1 MTDQQMTNM
10 DALTAIHTPHE
21 YTIDLNAGPLE
32 AEIAFPLCH
41 QDAHADTFVLHVR
54 RGFQPA
60 DLTGMT
66 VTAYMTF
73 AEARKTLPIAGVAED
88 CRASVTLPAEC
99 YAFPGRITL
108 TIQLICGEARHTLAR
123 LSGAITRTAE
133 DQLISSGEL
142 LPSLPELLEQ
152 IADMQT
158 ATAEAREVVN
168 GISSAVSDAS
178 QAAADAKQAVSEAEA
193 AVQAVDG
200 MTVSAQAGETADAQ
214 ISEQNGVKH
223 IHLTLPRGQDGND
236 GVGIA
241 SIQCRSSSQSGGTG
255 TIAITLTNGETKTLE
270 VVNGKDGQ
278 DGADGHDGKTP
289 VRGVDYFTAADRAA
303 MINDVTAGLPIFTLT
318 GTDANGTEHVWTL
331 YGKAA
336 GA

>member
-1 MTDQQMTNM
+1 MTDQQITNT
-10 DALTAIHTPHE
+10 DALTAIHTTHE
-21 YTIDLNAGPLE
+21 YTIDLNTGPLE
-32 AEIAFPLCH
+32 AEMAFPLCH

-73 AEARKTLPIAGVAED
+73 ADARRTLPIAGVAEG
-88 CRASVTLPAEC
+88 CTASVTLTGDC
-99 YAFPGRITL
+99 YAFPGRAMM
-108 TIQLICGEARHTLAR
+108 TIQLACGEVRHTLAR
-123 LSGAITRTAE
+123 LSGVITRTAE

-152 IADMQT
+152 IADMQS
-158 ATAEAREVVN
+158 ATTEAREVID
-168 GISSAVSDAS
+168 GISGAVNDAS

-223 IHLTLPRGQDGND
+223 IHLTLPRGQDG
-236 GVGIA
+236 A
-241 SIQCRSSSQSGGTG
+241 
-255 TIAITLTNGETKTLE
+255 
-270 VVNGKDGQ
+270 DGQ
-278 DGADGHDGKTP
+278 DGSDGKTP
-289 VRGVDYFTAADRAA
+289 VRGVDYFTNADKAA
-303 MINDVTAGLPIFTLT
+303 MVSEVTTGLPTFTLT
-318 GTDANGTEHVWTL
+318 GTDANGTEHSWTL